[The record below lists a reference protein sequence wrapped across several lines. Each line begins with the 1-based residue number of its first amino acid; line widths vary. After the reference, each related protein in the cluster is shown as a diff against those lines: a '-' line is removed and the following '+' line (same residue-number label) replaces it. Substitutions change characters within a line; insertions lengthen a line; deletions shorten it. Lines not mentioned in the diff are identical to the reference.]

1 VRKRLLFLA
10 GVLLV
15 FAVSVPAQEVLNN
28 NSILKLLQAG
38 IGEDMIIN
46 MINSQ
51 PGKYSLGADD
61 VIAWKKAGV
70 SDKVLAAMIAKNAG
84 GAAAAAPPYSGGAA
98 ADAVAGAAA
107 DPAMEI
113 GIYFKKGDAWT
124 ELLPEVVNW
133 RTGGALKSLAT
144 VGIVKKDLNGNVAG
158 PSSRNSVKS
167 PMEFLIVTSEGVS
180 ITEYQLIRLR
190 LNKNYR
196 EFRTVTGGILNQ
208 QSGAMRDMVPF
219 EGKRVSPRRFSVVLP
234 GNLGAGEYGFL
245 SPGAVGSTGNTQAQI
260 GKMYTFRLLE

>member
-1 VRKRLLFLA
+1 LTVRRRLLFLA

-15 FAVSVPAQEVLNN
+15 FAVSVPAQEILTN

-38 IGEDMIIN
+38 IGEDMIVN

-61 VIAWKKAGV
+61 IIAWKKAGV
-70 SDKVLAAMIAKNAG
+70 SEKVLAAMIAKNAG
-84 GAAAAAPPYSGGAA
+84 GAAAATVHSSGGAA
-98 ADAVAGAAA
+98 SHAAA
-107 DPAMEI
+107 APAMEI
-113 GIYFKKGDAWT
+113 GVYFKKADAWT

-133 RTGGALKSLAT
+133 KTGGALKSLVTAT
-144 VGIVKKDLNGNVAG
+144 IVKKDLNGNLTG

-167 PMEFLIVTSEGVS
+167 PMEFLIVTAEGVS

-234 GNLGAGEYGFL
+234 SNLGAGEYGFL
-245 SPGAVGSTGNTQAQI
+245 SPGAAGSTGNTQAQI